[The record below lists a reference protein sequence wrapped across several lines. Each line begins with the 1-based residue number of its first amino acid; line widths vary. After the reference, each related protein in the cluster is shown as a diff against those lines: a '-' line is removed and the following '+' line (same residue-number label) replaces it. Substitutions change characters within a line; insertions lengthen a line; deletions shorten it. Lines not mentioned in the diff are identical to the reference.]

1 MRGDA
6 ALLSDLV
13 TVLSGLCLAPISDR
27 SGGHDVANSIN
38 HGLQTVGNLRLG
50 CVGLLVVG
58 GV

>member
-1 MRGDA
+1 MRSDA
-6 ALLSDLV
+6 ALISDLV
-13 TVLSGLCLAPISDR
+13 IVLTGLRLAPITDR
-27 SGGHDVANSIN
+27 SGGHDVANAIN